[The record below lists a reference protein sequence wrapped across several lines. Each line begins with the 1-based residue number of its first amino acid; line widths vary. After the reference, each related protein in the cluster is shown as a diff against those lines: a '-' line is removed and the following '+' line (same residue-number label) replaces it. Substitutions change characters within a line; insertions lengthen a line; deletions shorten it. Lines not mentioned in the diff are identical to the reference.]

1 MNGRFLGFLGFL
13 GFLAFGSGSSG
24 SGSQEVLTTGLASAS
39 IDVAYLDAAPDP
51 VFTPLASLERD
62 ADGGFTLAPGAY
74 AATFESYCLLPGT
87 HGPTAG
93 DGYLTAPLEGQGSEL
108 VHAILDRSRLHPTL
122 PQEDIQQLLWALLSR
137 APYSLLDD
145 DIRMAATTLL
155 TGDEI
160 RALERLSG
168 ESLADRLRG
177 AILARAPEPVQRMLQ
192 AQDQLRGLLAG
203 ASATYEEM
211 RAIAV
216 LDGAPEPQAGDRD
229 VPAARW
235 SYHPG
240 GYFTRLVSSE
250 YTRTRVEIVVPGGVR
265 PSIARDARGRIVRA
279 AYPGGLVVEAAY
291 DDSIPALVDPDYPD
305 VAGYAF
311 STLRFSNGGET
322 AEIRN
327 TGWTFAGRA
336 SAPAAAANDTGD
348 ASGDVSGELGASAHG
363 PLERQDGWKQRY
375 DDAKGR
381 YERFKELQKA
391 RDEQRRRDAR
401 ERGGPS
407 EGDVADVT
415 DEGHYRDGYDAA
427 TKGEASDKASWIEE
441 QLRRT
446 TNAFEYVHC
455 RLTGECEPQDDPKKT
470 PRRRKY
476 RPSRDAG
483 VPGAQGGQRLGV
495 GARFG
500 G

>member
-1 MNGRFLGFLGFL
+1 MNTRFLRFLGFL
-13 GFLAFGSGSSG
+13 GFLAFGPGSAGSGA
-24 SGSQEVLTTGLASAS
+24 SGSQDVLTTSFESAMV
-39 IDVAYLDAAPDP
+39 DVAYLDAVPDP
-51 VFTPLASLERD
+51 VFTPLDSLERD
-62 ADGGFTLAPGAY
+62 ADGAFTLAPGAY
-74 AATFESYCLLPGT
+74 AAAFESYCLLPGT

-93 DGYLTAPLEGQGSEL
+93 DGYLAAPLQGPGSDL
-108 VHAILDRSRLHPTL
+108 VLAILDRSRLHPSI

-145 DIRMAATTLL
+145 DIKAAATTLL
-155 TGDEI
+155 TADEL
-160 RALERLSG
+160 RAVERLSG
-168 ESLADRLRG
+168 ESLTDRLRG
-177 AILARAPEPVQRMLQ
+177 AILSRAPEPVQRMLQ
-192 AQDQLRGLLAG
+192 AQERLRSLLAD

-211 RAIAV
+211 REAAV
-216 LDGAPEPQAGDRD
+216 LDGEPEPQAGDRD
-229 VPAARW
+229 VPASRW
-235 SYHPG
+235 SYHSG
-240 GYFTRLVSSE
+240 GYFIRLASSDF
-250 YTRTRVEIVVPGGVR
+250 TRTRVEIVVPHDAR
-265 PSIARDARGRIVRA
+265 PSIARDGRGRIVRA

-291 DDSIPALVDPDYPD
+291 DESIPALVDPAFPD
-305 VAGYAF
+305 VTGYAF

-322 AEIRN
+322 AEIRD
-327 TGWTFAGRA
+327 TGWTFVSRTGAPEVA
-336 SAPAAAANDTGD
+336 SEDEDAP
-348 ASGDVSGELGASAHG
+348 AHG
-363 PLERQDGWKQRY
+363 PRARQEGWKQRY

-391 RDEQRRRDAR
+391 RDEQRKRDAR

-455 RLTGECEPQDDPKKT
+455 RLTGGCEPQDDPKKT
-470 PRRRKY
+470 PRQRKY

-495 GARFG
+495 GARFSG
-500 G
+500 AR